1 MGNISLFF
9 SLGKKFF
16 LKYYKSYFLLYFKYF
31 AICIVGV
38 LLNVLIAISP
48 LILIITLPL
57 AFWAMWKTFVVHFT
71 IIPTCYDFIKKGGK
85 RSFKEIFES
94 IDTKNLL
101 AFITYCCFIVFFLWL
116 PQIIV
121 GYISMNIK
129 NAALS
134 FTIYSIA
141 FLATI
146 LLSIPFYVLYLQA
159 FYFKTDDESYFDVFK
174 NCYKK
179 FDSSLVITILAIIAL
194 SIVAGLLPPI
204 INIVAMIALALFNCS
219 VVTFW
224 YISKL
229 GK

>member
-31 AICIVGV
+31 AVCIVGI
-38 LLNVLIAISP
+38 LLTALIAISP
-48 LILIITLPL
+48 LILIIALPL
-57 AFWAMWKTFVVHFT
+57 AFWAMWKTFVVYFA

-101 AFITYCCFIVFFLWL
+101 AFITYCCLVAFFLCL
-116 PQIIV
+116 PPI
-121 GYISMNIK
+121 
-129 NAALS
+129 
-134 FTIYSIA
+134 FTIFATMHMKNTNLGFAIYITVL
-141 FLATI
+141 LATI

-179 FDSSLVITILAIIAL
+179 FDLSLVIIMLAIIAL

-204 INIVAMIALALFNCS
+204 INIIAMIALSLFNYS